1 MNKLNIVIDFDSTL
15 VKVEALEELANIALN
30 KDREKL
36 QKMKIIGDI
45 TNQGMNGMLSF
56 DKSLQKRLDLFKA
69 NRNMIEKLTNL
80 LFKSISESIN
90 ANREFLRQ
98 NRENIYIVSG
108 GFREYIIPIILGL
121 GLKEE
126 NVLANSFIFNQNGD
140 VVGVNKN
147 LALAHENGKVK
158 AVSELGLKGRTIV
171 VGDGMTDYQIKQFGY
186 ADMFICY
193 CENVEREKVAKFADR
208 IIYSFNDVEALISDL
223 SRAL

>member
-1 MNKLNIVIDFDSTL
+1 MNKLNIIIDFDSTL
-15 VKVEALEELANIALN
+15 VQVEALEELANIALN

-36 QKMKIIGDI
+36 QKMKMIGDI
-45 TNQGMNGMLSF
+45 TNQGMSGMLSF

-90 ANREFLRQ
+90 TNRKFLRQ

-108 GFREYIIPIILGL
+108 GFREYIVPIVLGL

-126 NVLANSFIFNQNGD
+126 NVLANSFVFDQDGN

-147 LALAHENGKVK
+147 SALAHENGKVK
-158 AVSELGLKGRTIV
+158 AVSELNLKGKTIV
-171 VGDGMTDYQIKQFGY
+171 IGDGMTDYQIKQFGY
-186 ADMFICY
+186 ADMFVCY
-193 CENVEREKVAKFADR
+193 CENVEREKVAKFADKVM
-208 IIYSFNDVEALISDL
+208 YSFKDVRDLVGDL
-223 SRAL
+223 SGAL